1 MSGTTAWKTFLPVL
15 IFTLA
20 LATLSAGEKYFVGHS
35 WDLLK
40 VTTDDLVR
48 NLPELEKLPLDGISI
63 SLSVEREDG
72 KIKFIR
78 NVLSDAAWN
87 RGQHTAEIENIR
99 KISSGRLKHNLLF
112 TNFAPARRLSWT
124 DDAAWERAANNAAVM
139 AWIVKESGLKGI
151 MIDPEDYPRSKQFVH
166 AVGDPPYAETQA
178 LARRRGAQIM
188 KAMASENPEMVLLS
202 FGYLSDFAEP
212 GALERMKERG
222 GLWPSFIE
230 GMLDELPAGSVMV
243 DGSEGAG
250 YTAMSAT
257 NDFYRHAWKE
267 FRTALPFISPENRA
281 KFCRQFQIG
290 FGLYLDMYTNSGG
303 AWYHPPTGGS
313 RLLTLFN
320 NFSQAMDCADRYCWV
335 YGEHFSWIKWDC
347 AERLRKPPFPV
358 EPETWDEKL
367 PGFTH
372 ALKIIAQGEKAYGD
386 IYAEQEETGRL
397 VNLVANPECKPGKEV
412 KTAEMMSD
420 WTTGVLPPGWAF
432 WRDKP
437 QEGRFALDTTTGIG
451 KSYSVKVESAD
462 NACFVFKLADVKPG
476 QVYACEMFAKDCRN
490 SYMRVRWMQNNGWI
504 KKPRDAYFY
513 FTGEPD
519 AQGWKRAFG
528 FVKVPPEA
536 TELVMLVY
544 TKLKPGETAWYGNPS
559 ISLVYSADK

>member
-20 LATLSAGEKYFVGHS
+20 LMNLAAGEKYFVGHS

-63 SLSVEREDG
+63 SLSVKREDG

-78 NVLSDAAWN
+78 NVLSDARWI
-87 RGQHTAEIENIR
+87 REQHTAEIENIR

-112 TNFAPARRLSWT
+112 TNFAPTRRLSWT

-151 MIDPEDYPRSKQFVH
+151 MIDPEDYPRSKQFVR
-166 AVGDPPYAETQA
+166 AADDPPYAETQA
-178 LARRRGAQIM
+178 LARKRGAQIM
-188 KAMASENPEMVLLS
+188 KALASENPEMVLLS

-250 YTAMSAT
+250 YTSMSAT

-267 FRTALPFISPENRA
+267 FRTALPFISPENQA
-281 KFCRQFQIG
+281 KFCKQFQIG
-290 FGLYLDMYTNSGG
+290 FGLYLDMYTNAGG
-303 AWYHPPTGGS
+303 AWYHPPTNGS

-320 NFSQAMDCADRYCWV
+320 NFSQAMDCADRYD
-335 YGEHFSWIKWDC
+335 Y
-347 AERLRKPPFPV
+347 
-358 EPETWDEKL
+358 
-367 PGFTH
+367 
-372 ALKIIAQGEKAYGD
+372 
-386 IYAEQEETGRL
+386 YAELMKTGKL

-412 KTAEMMSD
+412 KTAETMSD
-420 WTTGVLPPGWAF
+420 WTMGVLPPGWAF

-462 NACFVFKLADVKPG
+462 NACLVFKLADVKPG